1 MPRRNASERGQ
12 WLRRTGTRA
21 RAGSDAL
28 PPEGTGADH
37 LDGEQFVTFVEA
49 LPAGV
54 MILDLPDPADP
65 RSLRVRA
72 MNPAMRRFLPV
83 RPERIRGEPLV
94 SAFPERRVGVPGV
107 DRLVRRIAR
116 AATEGSGFEVELDV
130 DVHLTGDA
138 LTVELRAVPLPGRSV
153 AVLVEDVT
161 ARVRAEQAL
170 AHRSSHDPLTG
181 LVNRAELLDSVERA
195 ITHRDGRAVTLLVID
210 LDRFKDVNDTFGHDR
225 GDELLQLV
233 AGRIEGAAPPGSVV
247 ARLGGDEFAV
257 LLPAGTTVADGV
269 AAALAI
275 EAGLA
280 VPATVGSWVQLEVA
294 ASTGIACVPDH
305 ASDASSLV
313 VRADMAMHAAKRSST
328 GGHAVY
334 TPNLDRSSVRRMVL
348 LGDLRRALASGELVL
363 HFQPIVDAASRRPAA
378 LEGLVRWHHPDLG
391 IVMPSEFIELVEM
404 GSLSRPLALAVV
416 RQALQQLRT
425 CRALGHPELG
435 ININLTP
442 RNLGDRELVDTL
454 VQLVRDE
461 EVPTGLL
468 TIELTERQLVDDL
481 DEGLAALAQLHE
493 AGVRVAI
500 DDFGTGASSLWL
512 LRRLAVDE
520 LKIDRSFIADLRAG
534 EDAVVRSVIELGHSL
549 GMVVVAEGVEDD
561 LTQQLL
567 ADLGCDLLQGYG
579 IGRAVGPEGVVQLL
593 GGVKESVQM
602 TTQGVGPTGR

>member
-1 MPRRNASERGQ
+1 MPRRNASERGPR
-12 WLRRTGTRA
+12 LRRSAARA
-21 RAGSDAL
+21 RSAPAAED
-28 PPEGTGADH
+28 GAER
-37 LDGEQFVTFVEA
+37 LDGEQFVAFVEA

-54 MILDLPDPADP
+54 MVLDLADPSDP
-65 RSLRVRA
+65 RSLRVQA

-83 RPERIRGEPLV
+83 RPARIRGQPLLT
-94 SAFPERRVGVPGV
+94 AFPERRVGVPGV

-116 AATEGSGFEVELDV
+116 AATEGTGFEIELDV
-130 DVHLTGDA
+130 DVHVTGES
-138 LTVELRAVPLPGRSV
+138 LTVELRAVPLPGHSV

-181 LVNRAELLDSVERA
+181 LVNRTELLESVERA
-195 ITHRDGRAVTLLVID
+195 IAHCDGRAVTLLVID

-225 GDELLQLV
+225 GDELLRLV
-233 AGRIEGAAPPGSVV
+233 ADRIEMAAPVGSVV

-257 LLPAGTTVADGV
+257 VLPVGATAADGV
-269 AAALAI
+269 AASLAI

-280 VPATVGSWVQLEVA
+280 VPATIGSWVQLEVA
-294 ASTGIACVPDH
+294 ASTGIASVPDH
-305 ASDASSLV
+305 ATDASSLV
-313 VRADMAMHAAKRSST
+313 VRADIAMHAAKRSST

-334 TPNLDRSSVRRMVL
+334 TPNLDQSSVRRMVL

-363 HFQPIVDAASRRPAA
+363 HFQPIVDAATGRPAA

-391 IVMPSEFIELVEM
+391 IVMPGEFIELVEM

-425 CRALGHPELG
+425 CRALGHPGLG

-454 VQLVRDE
+454 TQLVRDE
-461 EVPTGLL
+461 EVPAGLL
-468 TIELTERQLVDDL
+468 TIELTERQLLDDL

-534 EDAVVRSVIELGHSL
+534 DAAVVRSVIELGHSL

-561 LTQQLL
+561 LTHHLL
-567 ADLGCDLLQGYG
+567 AELGCDLLQGYG
-579 IGRAVGPEGVVQLL
+579 IGRAVGPEGVVELL
-593 GGVKESVQM
+593 GAVKKSVQM
-602 TTQGVGPTGR
+602 TTQGAGPTGR